1 MIFLLRLFF
10 CFIFLLAANYSFAS
24 PDEDLKL
31 LESKEKNSIKLGGGF
46 FFKPNYLGASST
58 RVVWFPTVN
67 YSYKDRSKK
76 YFNEFQLYGPIA
88 DLTIFDSNKVQ
99 VSFLTK
105 YDFGRQSGDDNSLT
119 TLKDIDS
126 GFEIGSSI
134 AYEFIDNLSAE
145 IEIETGLT
153 DIGDERKITIGIV
166 HKKSV
171 WVDFM
176 RPLINR
182 AAITTTYANSEW
194 MNTWFST
201 PSNSKYSLYNADSGF
216 YNYKLS
222 NMTIIPAGETISY
235 FMSIDYERLRGEAA
249 NSPLVK
255 DQGSKNQYSFMLAIM
270 FELSKF

>member
-1 MIFLLRLFF
+1 MFLLRLFF
-10 CFIFLLAANYSFAS
+10 CFIFLLTANCSFAS

-31 LESKEKNSIKLGGGF
+31 LEPKEKNSIKLGGGF
-46 FFKPNYLGASST
+46 YFKPNYLGSSST
-58 RVVWFPTVN
+58 RVVWFPTLN

-76 YFNEFQLYGPIA
+76 YFNEFQFYGPIA
-88 DLTIFDSNKVQ
+88 DLTIFDSNQIK

-119 TLKDIDS
+119 TLKDIDP
-126 GFEIGSSI
+126 GFEIGSTI

-145 IEIETGLT
+145 IGIETGLT
-153 DIGDERKITIGIV
+153 DIGDERKISLGIV
-166 HKKSV
+166 HNKSV

-176 RPLINR
+176 KPLINR
-182 AAITTTYANSEW
+182 ASITTTYANSEW
-194 MNTWFST
+194 MNSWFST
-201 PSNSKYSLYNADSGF
+201 PSNSKYSLYTADSGF

-235 FMSIDYERLRGEAA
+235 FMSIEYERLRGEAA